1 MATLRFKS
9 GLRLAM
15 VALACALLSTSCVSF
30 KHKTFPELARYNDKE
45 VEVVRVKRAMMS
57 MCRLGLG
64 SEIGKVMKGMKGVEV
79 IECKSRAS
87 VADCRK
93 LLAEKQIGDMLIETI
108 DRSDTL
114 RIYGYPLPDG
124 RVDRMM
130 IVAQEAP
137 DDMQLIVISGKVDI
151 AGNLSELTGSI

>member
-9 GLRLAM
+9 GLRLAI

-45 VEVVRVKRAMMS
+45 VEVVRVKRAMMF
-57 MCRLGLG
+57 MGRLYVGH
-64 SEIGKVMKGMKGVEV
+64 EIGKVMKGMKGVEV

-93 LLAEKQIGDMLIETI
+93 LLAQKQIGDMLIETI

-137 DDMQLIVISGKVDI
+137 DDMQLIVISGKINI